1 MSDISLP
8 MILLVVVPL
17 LLVWA
22 FVVVEILREQ
32 QLPVGR
38 KVLWVLACT
47 LVWPMLLA
55 YLLLGPQRGRAER
68 AVDQGERDDAHDR
81 LVDAVLAHEDGR
93 IDAGTFARTIGEL
106 RGMDGPG

>member
-17 LLVWA
+17 LLVWV
-22 FVVVEILREQ
+22 FVLVAILREQ

-68 AVDQGERDDAHDR
+68 VAGHRDRADPHDR
-81 LVDAVLAHEDGR
+81 LVDAVLDREDGR
-93 IDAGTFARTIGEL
+93 IDANTFRRTIAEL
-106 RGMDGPG
+106 HG

>member
-17 LLVWA
+17 LLVWV
-22 FVVVEILREQ
+22 FVLVAILRQ
-32 QLPVGR
+32 QDLPFVR

-68 AVDQGERDDAHDR
+68 VAGHRDRADPHDR
-81 LVDAVLAHEDGR
+81 LVDAVLDREDGR
-93 IDAGTFARTIGEL
+93 IDANTFRRTIAEL
-106 RGMDGPG
+106 HG